1 MLNIRQHAQ
10 DRNAH
15 RFGFTCALCVSVSF
29 HMDGITSET
38 ERNHA

>member
-15 RFGFTCALCVSVSF
+15 RFGFTCALCVSFF
-29 HMDGITSET
+29 HEAC
-38 ERNHA
+38 NALN